1 MAHNISFEAKLHLES
16 VFVLRVW
23 YASVRFPS
31 TWSNVKKQNW
41 IMLTE
46 SRIIPRMR
54 HLFFPTL
61 VHTVHTPLLKP
72 SWKHYYNNGDII
84 HHHQGSIQAI
94 CPLLRLQLISTTLV
108 FCLLSLS
115 LPHPLSLSLPP
126 PSLSSLSPIHQS
138 FHLSVYV

>member
-1 MAHNISFEAKLHLES
+1 
-16 VFVLRVW
+16 
-23 YASVRFPS
+23 
-31 TWSNVKKQNW
+31 
-41 IMLTE
+41 MLTE

-115 LPHPLSLSLPP
+115 SSPSLSFSPSPLSLFPVSYPSIFPPQCLCLNHISSSCYRPSVVPPLAAVWTLPCV
-126 PSLSSLSPIHQS
+126 S
-138 FHLSVYV
+138 F